1 MQNLTATFLLHDV
14 KVPACINIE
23 GFKLEPVPENPNDT
37 QLRFDFTH
45 TPKKDS
51 YFESQKE
58 IQLFSLVLSVLYKL
72 NYPEFE
78 TITDKSGERSQVIAR
93 SIKRNPAELEQTDFD
108 KIEKAYKKVK
118 SMTGED
124 KEIFN
129 SVASWV
135 QKASGSHNVYDKFIS
150 YWIAFNFLY
159 GRMQAGFERQKI
171 EKWVDTH
178 CHNTYASNFFACFQ
192 QSNRE
197 SPGWK
202 AIKDLADANLKL
214 GKTATDVSVK
224 LAENINK
231 SKAEN
236 INKSKFDLE
245 ALRYLVL
252 CLYAVRNNL
261 FHGDWSYLD
270 EATAGH
276 VGGAEFL
283 LYKLIR
289 RGLEKQ
295 CNFAF

>member
-23 GFKLEPVPENPNDT
+23 GFRLEPVPENPNDT
-37 QLRFDFTH
+37 YLRFDFTH
-45 TPKKDS
+45 TPNKDS
-51 YFESQKE
+51 FFESQKE
-58 IQLFSLVLSVLYKL
+58 IQPLSFVLSVLYKIGC
-72 NYPEFE
+72 PEPE
-78 TITDKSGERSQVIAR
+78 DIVDKSGVRSQVIAP
-93 SIKRNPAELEQTDFD
+93 SIKRNPAELEQTDLD

-118 SMTGED
+118 SMTGKDE
-124 KEIFN
+124 EIFN
-129 SVASWV
+129 FAASWV

-159 GRMQAGFERQKI
+159 GRMQAGGERQKI

-202 AIKDLADANLKL
+202 AVKDLADANLKL
-214 GKTATDVSVK
+214 GRTPTDVSVK
-224 LAENINK
+224 L
-231 SKAEN
+231 AEN

-261 FHGDWSYLD
+261 FHGDWSYLG